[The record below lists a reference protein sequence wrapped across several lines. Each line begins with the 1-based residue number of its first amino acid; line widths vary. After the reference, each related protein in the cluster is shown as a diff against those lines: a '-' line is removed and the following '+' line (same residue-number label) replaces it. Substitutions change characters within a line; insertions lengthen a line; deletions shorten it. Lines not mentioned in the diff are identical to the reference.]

1 MIETQ
6 RLILMPLTYDQL
18 SKYVMAD
25 HSLETELNVNKTTM
39 TISNEL
45 KDALEKVILPS
56 VANPDKNYLYST
68 LWSAIDKQENTM
80 IGDICFFGEP
90 NENGEIEVGY
100 GTYEDFRG
108 KRFMI
113 EALEGMIGWARK
125 QSKVKAIIASTDK
138 SNVASYTILERNQFI
153 KAGETDDLFN
163 WRLDLV

>member
-6 RLILMPLTYDQL
+6 RLILIPLTYDQL

-68 LWSAIDKQENTM
+68 LWSVLDKQENTM
-80 IGDICFFGEP
+80 VGDICFFGEP
-90 NENGEIEVGY
+90 NNNGEIEVGY

-108 KRFMI
+108 KGFMI

-125 QSKVKAIIASTDK
+125 QSKVNAIIASTDK
-138 SNVASYTILERNQFI
+138 SNVASYTILERNKFI
-153 KAGETDDLFN
+153 KVGEAYDLFN
-163 WRLDLV
+163 WRLDFG